1 MKSSCDVV
9 IIGAGPAGS
18 IAGALLKRRGWNV
31 LVLEGQRFPR
41 FSIGESLL
49 VHCLDFVEEAGM
61 LPAVMAAGFQ
71 FKNGAAFVRGD
82 EYGDF
87 DFSEGFTP
95 SRGSTFQVQRAAFD
109 KLLADEAER
118 QGVEIRYEVRV
129 TAVDL
134 NVGSPR
140 VRARDASGHE
150 YEVEAKFILD
160 ASGFGRT
167 LPKLL
172 ELETPSAFPVR
183 NALFTHVADHAPDGT
198 FDRNKIQIV
207 VHPRHRDVW
216 YWLIPFP
223 AGRCSLGVVARK
235 NFFDGYLSTP
245 EQRHCSSASMRPPHS
260 DILSSMRTI
269 VGEEP
274 FLSRVLKNA
283 VWDTPARE
291 LGGYAANVKAMHGQ
305 GFALLGNAAEFLD
318 PVFSSGVTIAMR
330 SASMAT
336 AVLDRQ
342 LRGEVVDWSRE
353 FEQPLRKGVDTFRA
367 YVRAWYDGR
376 FQDIM
381 FAKTQP
387 PGIRRMICSILAGYA
402 WDETN
407 PFVAEPE
414 RRLDMV
420 AQLCGSAS

>member
-1 MKSSCDVV
+1 MVTGRQAAISHYDVI
-9 IIGAGPAGS
+9 IIGAGPSGS
-18 IAGALLKRRGWNV
+18 IAGALLRRRGWKV

-61 LPAVMAAGFQ
+61 MPAVAAAGFQ
-71 FKNGAAFVRGD
+71 FKNGAAFICGD

-87 DFSEGFTP
+87 DFSDKFTP
-95 SRGSTFQVQRAAFD
+95 GRDSTFQVQRAAFD
-109 KLLADEAER
+109 KLLADEAEK

-129 TAVDL
+129 TAVD
-134 NVGSPR
+134 VDADSPR
-140 VRARDASGHE
+140 VRARDASGSE
-150 YEVEAKFILD
+150 YDVEAKFILD

-172 ELETPSAFPVR
+172 ALETPSAFPVR
-183 NALFTHVADHAPDGT
+183 NALFTHIADHAPQGA

-207 VHPRHRDVW
+207 VHPQHRDVW

-235 NFFDGYLSTP
+235 EFFDACP
-245 EQRHCSSASMRPPHS
+245 AAPDQR
-260 DILSSMRTI
+260 IRTL

-274 FLSRVLKNA
+274 FLTRVLANA

-291 LGGYAANVKAMHGQ
+291 LGGYAANVKAMHGK

-330 SASMAT
+330 SASMAA

-342 LRGEVVDWSRE
+342 LRGETVDWTGE
-353 FEQPLRKGVDTFRA
+353 FELPLRKGIDTFRT

-407 PFVAEPE
+407 PFVAEPQ

-420 AQLCGSAS
+420 AQLCGA

>member
-61 LPAVMAAGFQ
+61 LPAVAAAGFQ
-71 FKNGAAFVRGD
+71 FKNGAAFVRGE

-87 DFSEGFTP
+87 DFGESFTP

-109 KLLADEAER
+109 KLLADEAEK

-134 NVGSPR
+134 NGGSPR
-140 VRARDASGHE
+140 VGARDASGHE
-150 YEVEAKFILD
+150 YEVNAKFILD

-172 ELETPSAFPVR
+172 ELETPSTFPVR
-183 NALFTHVADHAPDGT
+183 NALFTHVADHAPDGA

-207 VHPRHRDVW
+207 VHPWHRDVW

-235 NFFDGYLSTP
+235 EFFDDYPAAP
-245 EQRHCSSASMRPPHS
+245 EER
-260 DILSSMRTI
+260 LRTI
-269 VGEEP
+269 VREEP

-283 VWDTPARE
+283 VWDTPARAI
-291 LGGYAANVKAMHGQ
+291 GGYAANVKAMHGQ

-330 SASMAT
+330 SASMAA

-342 LRGEVVDWSRE
+342 LRGAAVDWTRE
-353 FEQPLRKGVDTFRA
+353 FELPLRKGVDTFRS

-387 PGIRRMICSILAGYA
+387 PAIRRMICSILAGYA

-414 RRLDMV
+414 RRLDIV
-420 AQLCGSAS
+420 AQLCGKTP